1 MTKQEAYNK
10 MLEGYCVSHKDFGSD
25 EFLFMDESYIIR
37 DETGEEFEESWD
49 VRTGDSWETNWFI
62 FKNKKLIDKA
72 KALTDVVLDKVDTVT
87 YIEGNT
93 EREQE
98 YRDRIA
104 SESVDNKILR
114 ITGEDFDSDTI
125 ELKDEVGQQEYMNSI
140 SESKK
145 QIRFYWSVLIFMIV
159 FIGTMIVL
167 SVLSSSIA
175 ILLVSIPL
183 LSILLIYSCITI
195 FGMIKREKE
204 VIALKKHEMING
216 GRWI

>member
-72 KALTDVVLDKVDTVT
+72 KGLTDIVLDKVDTVT

-104 SESVDNKILR
+104 SESMDNKILR

-125 ELKDEVGQQEYMNSI
+125 ELKDEVGQQEYMHSI
-140 SESKK
+140 SKSKK
-145 QIRFYWSVLIFMIV
+145 QKRFYWSQLIFIIV
-159 FIGTMIVL
+159 FIGTTIAL
-167 SVLSSSIA
+167 SMVSSLIA
-175 ILLVSIPL
+175 RLLISIPL
-183 LSILLIYSCITI
+183 LSILLIYIYITTSI
-195 FGMIKREKE
+195 IKREKE
-204 VIALKKHEMING
+204 DIALKKKRND
-216 GRWI
+216 

>member
-125 ELKDEVGQQEYMNSI
+125 ELKDEVGQQEHIHSI
-140 SESKK
+140 SKSKK
-145 QIRFYWSVLIFMIV
+145 QKRFYWSQLIFIIV
-159 FIGTMIVL
+159 FIGTTIAL
-167 SVLSSSIA
+167 SMVSSFIA
-175 ILLVSIPL
+175 RLLISIPL
-183 LSILLIYSCITI
+183 LSILLIYIYITTSI
-195 FGMIKREKE
+195 IKREKE
-204 VIALKKHEMING
+204 DIALKKKRND
-216 GRWI
+216 